1 MLKSVAGIKNQL
13 LFTFHQVVVVVI
25 ASYLA
30 FCDVVIF
37 IYDIFSV
44 ITVDLTRSVSIF
56 SVRVHMILI
65 LSDE

>member
-13 LFTFHQVVVVVI
+13 LFNFHQFVVVVI
-25 ASYLA
+25 ASYVA

-44 ITVDLTRSVSIF
+44 ITDLTRSVSVF

-65 LSDE
+65 LSDG